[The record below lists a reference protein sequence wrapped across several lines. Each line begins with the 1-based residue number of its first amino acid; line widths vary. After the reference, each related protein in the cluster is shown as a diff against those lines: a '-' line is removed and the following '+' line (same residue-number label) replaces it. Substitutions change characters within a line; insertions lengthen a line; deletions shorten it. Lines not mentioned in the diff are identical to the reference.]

1 MVTYISHTACTFK
14 AQCNK
19 IWTKHFMES
28 NSKRTDD
35 FKNFPFLVKQS
46 ELKSK
51 NKELERAFENIKE
64 HF

>member
-1 MVTYISHTACTFK
+1 MVTYRSRTACTFK

-19 IWTKHFMES
+19 IWTKYFMNQILKELMI
-28 NSKRTDD
+28 SKIS
-35 FKNFPFLVKQS
+35 PFLVKQR

-51 NKELERAFENIKE
+51 NKELEGAFENIKE